1 MAVNPRAKPCCGLH
15 KLAIGLSVS
24 VSVSVSL
31 AVAIPTQVTQ
41 LRKTPAEVAPFP
53 PMQWHSFGEIPNGD
67 GQIDEALLM
76 ECADALIST
85 GMAEAGYD
93 TINVVCNG
101 WIGRDPVTHQLS
113 RTTLAGRAGSRG
125 LPRSCTP

>member
-1 MAVNPRAKPCCGLH
+1 M
-15 KLAIGLSVS
+15 
-24 VSVSVSL
+24 
-31 AVAIPTQVTQ
+31 QVTQ
-41 LRKTPAEVAPFP
+41 PRKTPAEVAPFP

-101 WIGRDPVTHQLS
+101 WIGRDPVTHQLLENNT
-113 RTTLAGRAGSRG
+113 RWPGGIKGFATKLHAM
-125 LPRSCTP
+125 TPPLKVNCMINN